1 MNYLRLA
8 IAILLLAFAQCSYAD
23 SILTLHITE
32 ATMSMGPNDGSGDN
46 IGFTFT
52 GPGIKIFG
60 TAGMGCFDWCT
71 GQPVPP
77 DTIAFTSEI
86 FLSGFPDVLFHGV
99 SAFLDPETSFFDNS
113 GGLNPT
119 VTGHLNGVPVVLTLP
134 TNGSWGLNF
143 VSTTDQNGNPA
154 ISFVSGSFSASAP
167 APVPEPGTIGLML
180 TGLAGI
186 GGIVRRKRTFDR

>member
-32 ATMSMGPNDGSGDN
+32 ATMFMGPNDGSGDN

-71 GQPVPP
+71 GQPVP
-77 DTIAFTSEI
+77 DTNVFPSEI

-99 SAFLDPETSFFDNS
+99 SAFLDPQTSFFNDS

-119 VTGHLNGVPVVLTLP
+119 ETGHLNGVPFVLTLP
-134 TNGSWGLNF
+134 TNGSWDF
-143 VSTTDQNGNPA
+143 IFQPTTDQNGNPA
-154 ISFVSGSFSASAP
+154 FSFVSGSFSASAP

-186 GGIVRRKRTFDR
+186 GGILRRKGTFHR